1 MAIQR
6 ALSIEDKDLINLST
20 VKATQNKEYI
30 DLDISLALTSS
41 TKDVFRKNNAEAV
54 KFAVKNLLLTGQD
67 EKPFNPYFG
76 GNLYDYLFELAD
88 EHTEKSIIR
97 EIKNA
102 VEVYE
107 PRVDINTLGVS
118 INMSPDQNSAEV
130 TVVFKIINTGELVEF
145 TTVLSRL
152 R

>member
-1 MAIQR
+1 M
-6 ALSIEDKDLINLST
+6 
-20 VKATQNKEYI
+20 V
-30 DLDISLALTSS
+30 
-41 TKDVFRKNNAEAV
+41 
-54 KFAVKNLLLTGQD
+54 
-67 EKPFNPYFG
+67 
-76 GNLYDYLFELAD
+76 ELAD

-107 PRVDINTLGVS
+107 PRVDINSLGVS
-118 INMSPDQNSAEV
+118 INMAPDQNSAEV